1 LVGYRLV
8 EKMSTSEGNSE
19 NSQESLSN
27 KAKAIVIGIV
37 LAIIGHL
44 ISGSF
49 AKETLTNYIGFILL
63 ILGMIIFVVGIF
75 ATATTSYKTH
85 LNKQTPTNVGAGK
98 TKILFFS
105 VWLIGVGIILAVV
118 GSVLGSAFAK
128 TSMINS
134 MGYQLLLV
142 GCFVSLIGV
151 LGTTLI
157 GIKKAKNRPR
167 RVKQPGATGA
177 RFGVMFFNALSIA
190 LSTFIVIF
198 GFIMADS
205 YAKESVMNYIGFG
218 TLLAGVTLL
227 SIGIAKTVAGF
238 LKNRLYSSGTNRPRL
253 LLGSV
258 WAMAIGLMLIANGSL
273 IASSYAKNSLMN
285 YSGFGM
291 LLSGTGVF
299 VYGLFETAR
308 FSALGYLS
316 GKRSSVNVDLESVK
330 PKEKLSIRLK
340 GFFRNLV
347 KTSAIINLI
356 GVMVSLGLL
365 FFSLWQLDLIVS
377 GPVWWE
383 ASPSGQGWYW
393 PGPGA
398 YANDYFQCFFWQTTI
413 GQAYDTLFMLIFI
426 SFIVLFASA
435 FFWPRGHAKKE
446 G

>member
-1 LVGYRLV
+1 
-8 EKMSTSEGNSE
+8 MSIPEGRSE
-19 NSQESLSN
+19 NGQESLSN

-37 LAIIGHL
+37 LAIIGYL
-44 ISGSF
+44 ISSSF
-49 AKETLTNYIGFILL
+49 AKETLTNYIGFTLL
-63 ILGMIIFVVGIF
+63 LLGMIIFIVGIF
-75 ATATTSYKTH
+75 ATATISYKTH

-105 VWLIGVGIILAVV
+105 VWLIGIGIILAVV

-128 TSMINS
+128 TSIINS
-134 MGYQLLLV
+134 AGYQLLLV

-227 SIGIAKTVAGF
+227 SIGIAKTVVGF
-238 LKNRLYSSGTNRPRL
+238 LKKRLYSSGTNRPRL

-383 ASPSGQGWYW
+383 SSASGAGWSW

-398 YANDYFQCFFWQTTI
+398 YANDYFQCFFWKTTI
-413 GQAYDTLFMLIFI
+413 GQAYDTLFMLVFI

-435 FFWPRGHAKKE
+435 YFWPRGHNRAAV
-446 G
+446 